1 MFIIRNNFPEEK
13 MEKLKYQNKFNIS
26 FPLIILAILIFTS
39 FTAAENN
46 SFLLSNK
53 ELKNEVINQI
63 GRYYTEQFD
72 VSAQNGV
79 VTIKGEVNSLNDK
92 YRIFDIAS
100 RVKGVK
106 DIKDLVDV
114 NSDTVPDQVIK
125 QNTEETLQAAS
136 SIMEPDRIK
145 VSVDNGVIFLDG
157 TVSYY
162 REKQAAQSIAT
173 WQKGAVGLQNNLKVL
188 SHNAETSDVNLQ
200 IILTEIVSKEFPLA
214 KNINISVKDGLATIT
229 GEVPRLSDKYG
240 IEENFYPV
248 LGIKGVIDNLS
259 VEPGLNS

>member
-1 MFIIRNNFPEEK
+1 
-13 MEKLKYQNKFNIS
+13 MEKLKSQEKLNIS
-26 FPLIILAILIFTS
+26 VPLIVLGIFLFTS
-39 FTAAENN
+39 GTFAGNN
-46 SFLLSNK
+46 TFLPSNNQLK
-53 ELKNEVINQI
+53 EQVTNQI

-72 VSAQNGV
+72 VSAKDGV

-92 YRIFDIAS
+92 YRIFDIVS
-100 RVKGVK
+100 RVHGVK

-114 NSDTVPDQVIK
+114 NSGTVPDQVIK
-125 QNTEETLQAAS
+125 QNTEETLHAAS

-145 VSVDNGVIFLDG
+145 VNVDNGIIFLDG

-173 WQKGAVGLQNNLKVL
+173 WQKGAVGLENNLKVL
-188 SHNAETSDVNLQ
+188 SPNAETSDANLQ

-214 KNINISVKDGLATIT
+214 KDINISVKDGLATIT

-248 LGIKGVIDNLS
+248 LGIKGVIDSLS
-259 VEPGLNS
+259 VEPDLYF